1 MIYKQRIEIP
11 SYLCDIDDRLHT
23 WAAVRLCQEVTEYHG
38 NATGIGF
45 KTLLEQNRAWVI
57 VRGLYNIYRLP
68 SAFEQVELSTWSRG
82 NNGLIAFR
90 DYRMTGA
97 DGEVLLTG
105 TSHWPLIDMTTRRAL
120 RLHDVIANYENHDIL
135 ATEHSTIDKIVLPE
149 MNAEHLVA
157 QHTAAFSMVDHTRHV
172 NNSEYIKLM
181 FDTLH
186 NVGFDTSQSFC
197 LELNYQ
203 LETRPDEQ
211 LSIYHRA
218 NGDVHYL
225 RIDNPRA
232 VSVTA
237 RVTTTKAVQ

>member
-1 MIYKQRIEIP
+1 MIYNQHIEIP

-45 KTLLEQNRAWVI
+45 KTLLAQNRAWVI
-57 VRGLYNIYRLP
+57 VRGLYNVYRLP
-68 SAFEQVELSTWSRG
+68 DAFEHVELSTWSRG

-90 DYRMTGA
+90 DYRMLGA
-97 DGEVLLTG
+97 DGNELLTG
-105 TSHWPLIDMTTRRAL
+105 TSQWPLIDMTTRRAM
-120 RLHDVIANYENHDIL
+120 RLHDVIADYENHDIL
-135 ATEHSTIDKIVLPE
+135 ATEYTSVDKIALPAMGE
-149 MNAEHLVA
+149 SDLVA
-157 QHTAAFSMVDHTRHV
+157 RHLAAFSMVDHTRHV

-181 FDTLH
+181 FDALCGA
-186 NVGFDTSQSFC
+186 GFDPHRPFR

-203 LETRPDEQ
+203 LESRPGEL
-211 LSIYHRA
+211 LSLYHRA
-218 NGDVHYL
+218 DGGVHHL

-237 RVTTTKAVQ
+237 RVTPLK